1 LQLYNENYFMRK
13 TIIKVLF
20 RMSYSELSRRADTCV
35 SLMTRDAVE
44 MAKYG
49 ITEVTKTEI
58 QNMRIAWDNLP
69 SDTELKGDV
78 GTAVEE
84 RDVVEDQVKVAVREI
99 MLRAK
104 LGFGLNSAKYRKF
117 GTKGL
122 NKMGADA
129 LNRCAE
135 RVVSVATL
143 SLGELANQGLT
154 QAMIDELNGFNNN
167 FEAKIREKNAA
178 DKARDGATEERI
190 KLGNALYKKVFDVFD
205 VGKNYWVTRSEAKY
219 NDYIMYDKKKVKVK
233 TTAVKE
239 KKAVVKKKKS

>member
-1 LQLYNENYFMRK
+1 M
-13 TIIKVLF
+13 TH
-20 RMSYSELSRRADTCV
+20 SELSRRASNAV

-49 ITEVTKTEI
+49 ITEATKIEI
-58 QNMRIAWDNLP
+58 KNLRTAWDDYP
-69 SDTELKGDV
+69 TDIELKADV
-78 GTAVEE
+78 GFAVEE
-84 RDVVEDQVKVAVREI
+84 RNTVEDQVKVAVREI

-104 LGFGLNSAKYRKF
+104 LEYGLNSAKYRQF

-122 NKMGADA
+122 NKMDADA

-143 SLGELANQGLT
+143 LLGELANQGLT
-154 QAMIDELNGFNNN
+154 QAMIDELNDFNTT

-178 DKARDGATEERI
+178 DKARDGATEGRV
-190 KLGNALYKKVFDVFD
+190 KLGNALYKKINEVFD

-219 NDYIMYDKKKVKVK
+219 NDYILYDNQKAKAKKSV
-233 TTAVKE
+233 AKE
-239 KKAVVKKKKS
+239 KKSVVKKKKS